1 MTSISYKCHRFSS
14 EVIAH
19 ALWLYHRFPLSLR
32 HVEEMLLAHGV
43 RVSYGPMGPWPKAA

>member
-1 MTSISYKCHRFSS
+1 MTSLSYKRHRFSP

-32 HVEEMLLAHGV
+32 HVEEMLLARGV
-43 RVSYGPMGPWPKAA
+43 QVSYGPR